1 MKSTQQLAGL
11 LLIALAS
18 SSCFAQPSQR
28 ERALAVT
35 AALHA
40 EGQRHEVEG
49 LTLWIEPDGLDENCV
64 QQFVVQL
71 QQGLAVVREYLG
83 DLQDDPETGP
93 RVEVFMSPGVGIS
106 HVRYDAPTMLYM
118 PTWRIRDRTAPY
130 LHEFVHAVASWSWR
144 HSEWLGEGL
153 ANHVATAVEPIS
165 GGYHHSNVVP
175 DRLLDVHRHLDSLE
189 GREVLALIG
198 PTGRRREL
206 PPDLEAINQKV
217 LTDRTRYARPFYAL
231 SWSFVDFIVARKG
244 LANLRVVSADPVE
257 IARLKRLWLAQLR
270 AEAEA
275 SGRDAQHLP

>member
-1 MKSTQQLAGL
+1 MGLMRTLAGL
-11 LLIALAS
+11 LALTFAS
-18 SSCFAQPSQR
+18 TASFAQSSQHT
-28 ERALAVT
+28 RAVAVT
-35 AALHA
+35 EALHA
-40 EGQRHEVEG
+40 DGQRHEAEG
-49 LTLWIEPDGLDENCV
+49 LTLWIEPDGLDEASV
-64 QQFVVQL
+64 RQFVVQL

-83 DLQDDPETGP
+83 DLQDDPETSP
-93 RVEVFMSPGVGIS
+93 RVEVFMSPEVGIS
-106 HVRYDAPTMLYM
+106 HVRYDVPTMLYM

-153 ANHVATAVEPIS
+153 ANHVAAAVESIS

-175 DRLLDVHRHLDSLE
+175 DRLHHVHRYLDTPE

-198 PTGRRREL
+198 PPGRRREL

-244 LANLRVVSADPVE
+244 LAELRSVVADPVE
-257 IARLKRLWLAQLR
+257 IESLKGLWLAQLR
-270 AEAEA
+270 AVSDRSAL
-275 SGRDAQHLP
+275 GR